1 MAVQQL
7 PRLVVMVPQLVID
20 ELIIHFIK
28 HVNIVVFHINLIQFR
43 FVYADSEGG
52 QGIRQLLQL

>member
-20 ELIIHFIK
+20 KLIIHIINLDIELIIHILDIK
-28 HVNIVVFHINLIQFR
+28 LIKLR
-43 FVYADSEGG
+43 VIYADSEGG
-52 QGIRQLLQL
+52 QGL